1 MKKNRLSERILFS
14 YKIFVNNV
22 RENFIVAVL
31 ELSATLGSV
40 AGSYTHLDV
49 YKRQNYGR
57 VDTATMCGSVYTPLV
72 QKIASV
78 S

>member
-31 ELSATLGSV
+31 ELSATLGLLQFIL
-40 AGSYTHLDV
+40 HILIM
-49 YKRQNYGR
+49 R
-57 VDTATMCGSVYTPLV
+57 L
-72 QKIASV
+72 I
-78 S
+78 

>member
-1 MKKNRLSERILFS
+1 MIIRTVCGYDFFEVS
-14 YKIFVNNV
+14 
-22 RENFIVAVL
+22 
-31 ELSATLGSV
+31 SAMQKAIRRADTGV
-40 AGSYTHLDV
+40 AGFFAL
-49 YKRQNYGR
+49 NYGR